1 MDHSYFHFFLDFPP
15 TSQNG
20 GPPLGILRYYDPQ
33 TELRMQGCKV
43 SIFTHL
49 ALGLLEFVP
58 LTKKMTTSTAVK
70 IEITVI
76 ETKTTTAI
84 WVCISVE
91 INDRWQRSFSTVNL
105 RK

>member
-15 TSQNG
+15 TSSYG
-20 GPPLGILRYYDPQ
+20 GPPWGVVGILRYYGPQ
-33 TELRMQGCKV
+33 TKRMQGCKM

-70 IEITVI
+70 IEITAI

-91 INDRWQRSFSTVNL
+91 ISDIWQRSFSTIT
-105 RK
+105 